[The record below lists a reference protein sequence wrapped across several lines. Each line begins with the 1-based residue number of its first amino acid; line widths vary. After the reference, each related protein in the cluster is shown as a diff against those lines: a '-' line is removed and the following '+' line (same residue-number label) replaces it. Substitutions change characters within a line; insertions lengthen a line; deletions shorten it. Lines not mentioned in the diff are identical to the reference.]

1 MSKTT
6 FRAILTVLFIMA
18 AGVLLML
25 SDDNHREQVQR
36 LVTQATD
43 YVEGAKDSATSAI
56 DNAQKGFAATK
67 DALGGTR

>member
-25 SDDNHREQVQR
+25 SDDNNKAKVLGLITQV
-36 LVTQATD
+36 TD
-43 YVEGAKDSATSAI
+43 YAEGAKDAATDAI
-56 DNAQKGFAATK
+56 DGAQKGFAATK
-67 DALGGTR
+67 DALGRTR